1 MMKTILVVENDPALR
16 MLTSQLLELEGY
28 KVIQAENGRLALE
41 AIAAEPPDLV
51 LCDLLMPELNGWEVL
66 RQLMQSPETAT
77 IPLVFLTASAA
88 PSEREA
94 CLSEG
99 ASGFIIKPFQHAEL
113 LQTIRSLLVGPA
125 ESQP

>member
-1 MMKTILVVENDPALR
+1 MMKKILVVENDPALR

-28 KVIQAENGRLALE
+28 KVAQAENGRLALD

-51 LCDLLMPELNGWEVL
+51 LCDLLMPELSGCEVL
-66 RQLMQSPETAT
+66 RHLMRNPESAA

-88 PSEREA
+88 PSDRET

-99 ASGFIIKPFQHAEL
+99 AAGFIIKPFQHTEL
-113 LQTIRSLLVGPA
+113 LQAIRALLAGPEA
-125 ESQP
+125 PQP

>member
-28 KVIQAENGRLALE
+28 RVTQAENGRIALE

-51 LCDLLMPELNGWEVL
+51 LCDLLMPELGGCEVL
-66 RQLMQSPETAT
+66 RHLMRHPESAS

-99 ASGFIIKPFQHAEL
+99 AAGFIIKPFQHAEL
-113 LQTIRSLLVGPA
+113 LQTIRSLLADP
-125 ESQP
+125 EKPQP